1 MISKNKKVLNILD
14 RIILILNVV
23 FTVALLFSYLTPIA
37 DPRNFS
43 IIAILGFGYQ
53 VLLFVNIFLIVYWLT
68 RFKVYFLISTLGIL
82 IGFTILAANYSF
94 HFTNVKDKKKSE
106 AGNIRMMAYNVHE
119 FKGIEKNEGKPIK
132 KEVIQII
139 SDGQPDIIYFEEFQS
154 KRKENEP
161 VSNSLQKVLNYKYH
175 YFKPFHATRWD
186 SLGNAIYSK
195 FPIIDS
201 GFISSPEFLN
211 IKAIYVDLRYGGKII
226 RVYCIHLAAVQINEN
241 DKRKYLS
248 GRINFKKSSFI
259 EGQLNSAFQLRSLQV
274 AIIKKHMSQ
283 CPYPYIVAGDF
294 NDTPISFAVN
304 KLSEGLK
311 NAFIEKGSGFGTTY
325 YSGFPKL
332 HIDYILVSPQFDV
345 INYQTIDK
353 KLSDHKPIMSDLKL
367 R

>member
-23 FTVALLFSYLTPIA
+23 FTVVLLFSYLTPIA

-53 VLLFVNIFLIVYWLT
+53 VLLFINILLIVYWII
-68 RFKVYFLISTLGIL
+68 RYKIYFLISLFGIL
-82 IGFTILAANYSF
+82 VGFEILTSNFSF
-94 HFTNVKDKKKSE
+94 HLPNIKNKEKAE
-106 AGNIRMMAYNVHE
+106 EGNIRIMAYNVHE
-119 FKGIEKNEGKPIK
+119 FESIDKYHRQPIQNQ
-132 KEVIQII
+132 IFQII
-139 SDGQPDIIYFEEFQS
+139 NEKHPDIIEFEEFRS
-154 KRKENEP
+154 KK
-161 VSNSLQKVLNYKYH
+161 SDSGAITKSLKNILGYRYH
-175 YFKPFHATRWD
+175 YYKPFHANVWD
-186 SLGNAIYSK
+186 SLGNAIFTK
-195 FPIIDS
+195 FPIVDS
-201 GFISSPEFLN
+201 GSISSPEFLN
-211 IKAIYVDLRYGGKII
+211 IKAIYVDLRYGGKTI